1 MVDVPLDI
9 HFTRTGGLQAGIDRT
24 LPAVDLTPEEVAVWL
39 GVEPPHV
46 PYVRRPSR
54 DVAHYR
60 IEFRRGGERRVVELT
75 HDALDV
81 HLEPLVSRLV
91 KLAEGR

>member
-1 MVDVPLDI
+1 MTDAPFDI
-9 HFTRTGGLQAGIDRT
+9 RFTRTGGLQAGIDQT
-24 LPAVDLTPEEVAVWL
+24 FSDVDLTPEDIATWM

-46 PYVRRPSR
+46 PYTRQPSR
-54 DVAHYR
+54 DVARYR
-60 IEFRRGGERRVVELT
+60 LEFRRGGERRVVEFT

-81 HLEPLVSRLV
+81 HLEPLVTRLV